1 MPIIIDGYNLLFAC
15 PAVFDQITPPWPGP
29 HGGGKKNMET
39 ARYEMLALLAHY
51 QRLAKE
57 EITVVFDSHWRG
69 SSSSSPRGA
78 TGQGLAAEAG
88 PLRSGQARLKIIFA
102 RSADEEIACLVE
114 KSKNPKRLTVI
125 TSDAE
130 LRRKL
135 KSLGAKVSSTRP
147 FLEQVDKA
155 LSREMRK
162 VQKEPPEKFHGPKS
176 FEVDYWLKVFASH
189 PACPAKEDAQHPKGK
204 DEEDDA

>member
-15 PAVFDQITPPWPGP
+15 PSVFEDMTPPWPGP

-39 ARYEMLALLAHY
+39 ARYEMLALLARY
-51 QRLAKE
+51 QRLGKE
-57 EITVVFDSHWRG
+57 EITVVFDSRLRG
-69 SSSSSPRGA
+69 SSSSSPKGERGVHSPKA
-78 TGQGLAAEAG
+78 GQGLGAEGG
-88 PLRSGQARLKIIFA
+88 PVRSGQARLKIIFA
-102 RSADEEIACLVE
+102 KSADEEIALLVE

-135 KSLGAKVSSTRP
+135 KSLGAQVSSTRP

-162 VQKEPPEKFHGPKS
+162 AQKEPPEKFHGPKS
-176 FEVDYWLKVFASH
+176 FEVDYWLKVF
-189 PACPAKEDAQHPKGK
+189 KG
-204 DEEDDA
+204 EEDDA